1 MATCCPRSRPI
12 TTEYSAYQAQ
22 YVNLVDE
29 TDILSALRKQV
40 DQVVD
45 EWMRIDPQT
54 SLVRHAP
61 YTWSLREVVGHC
73 NDAERI
79 FGYRAL
85 RIARNDKTEL
95 PGFEENDYVRNAD
108 FDNCQWRDL
117 IDEFHALRRANILLL
132 SNVPDRAW
140 TLDGICSTN
149 RVTVHALAYIM
160 VGHVRHHANII
171 RDRIKQAS
179 PVMA

>member
-1 MATCCPRSRPI
+1 MATCCPHSRPI
-12 TTEYSAYQAQ
+12 STEFSPYHVQ
-22 YVNLVDE
+22 YVNLVE
-29 TDILSALRKQV
+29 EIDILSALRKQL

-45 EWMRIDPQT
+45 EWMRIDPPT

-61 YTWSLREVVGHC
+61 YTWSLREVIGHL

-85 RIARNDKTEL
+85 RFARGDSSEL
-95 PGFEENDYVRNAD
+95 PGFEENDYVRNAE
-108 FDNCQWRDL
+108 FDRCQWRDL
-117 IDEFHALRRANILLL
+117 IDEFHALRRANILMLN
-132 SNVPDRAW
+132 NVPDHAW
-140 TLDGICSTN
+140 TQSGIASGN

-171 RDRIKQAS
+171 RNRIQQPSAIL
-179 PVMA
+179 A